1 MFPTHQFRPII
12 ARVQLLAHKPL
23 DEQRAGQAM
32 LAGRLFE
39 LGDVRVEQGEADLL
53 DVAPDRGGLRLR
65 HVFALVCGAEAGG

>member
-1 MFPTHQFRPII
+1 M
-12 ARVQLLAHKPL
+12 QLLAHKPL

-65 HVFALVCGAEAGG
+65 HVFALVCGAAAGG